1 MRRSGWWAILGGV
14 VGGGVGWLIAWG
26 LAGADVHQIGD
37 WRGGALRFIGLVT
50 TVGIAVGYIVV
61 SRLTR
66 GVAVSRDGFT
76 LSYRPLEPVASGY
89 RELAALSVSDL
100 VERLR
105 AVGYAPVL
113 EACDELG
120 QRKAAGDASMPLAGA
135 NVALT
140 DPGVRGWIRVQLSV
154 PAEGQTRALGLLE
167 IWSERGDSAQELGL
181 FTLRALGELV
191 GSLAASRESSRL
203 SEDAVGMLTAGLAD
217 RPIHRRA

>member
-1 MRRSGWWAILGGV
+1 MLS
-14 VGGGVGWLIAWG
+14 GVGTVLV
-26 LAGADVHQIGD
+26 LANS
-37 WRGGALRFIGLVT
+37 WRFA
-50 TVGIAVGYIVV
+50 V

-89 RELAALSVSDL
+89 RELTALAVSDL
-100 VERLR
+100 LERLR
-105 AVGYAPVL
+105 AVGYAPIL

-120 QRKAAGDASMPLAGA
+120 ERAGAGDPSIPLAGA
-135 NVALT
+135 NVALRN
-140 DPGVRGWIRVQLSV
+140 PGVRGWIRVQLSV
-154 PAEGQTRALGLLE
+154 PAEGQARALGLLE
-167 IWSERGDSAQELGL
+167 IWSERGDSAEEFGL

-217 RPIHRRA
+217 RPVHRRKRG